1 MAEARYVHA
10 PRAASRA
17 PSPLRPADQTVAT
30 RVYSEAPTLRFRN
43 YEPRS
48 EQLQGLAIEKAVAPK
63 VEDEVRVA
71 EAVHED
77 ATQEPLLNLAPKRPN
92 WDLKRDLEPQMK
104 RLRSM
109 TDRSIVQ
116 LIAERVASEAD
127 AEGAQPDGADL
138 AAAVRQQ
145 QQAEADDED

>member
-1 MAEARYVHA
+1 MVFGEIDARCHVGKQ
-10 PRAASRA
+10 R
-17 PSPLRPADQTVAT
+17 DT
-30 RVYSEAPTLRFRN
+30 RDRD
-43 YEPRS
+43 
-48 EQLQGLAIEKAVAPK
+48 
-63 VEDEVRVA
+63 EDEVRVA